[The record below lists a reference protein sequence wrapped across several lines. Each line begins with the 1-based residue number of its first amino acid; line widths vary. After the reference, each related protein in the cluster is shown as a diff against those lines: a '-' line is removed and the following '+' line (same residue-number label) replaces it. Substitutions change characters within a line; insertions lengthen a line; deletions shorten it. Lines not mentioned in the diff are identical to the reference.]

1 MEYYIHI
8 WVQRRYTAPS
18 GVPAL
23 DAWEVVS
30 TRVPRRRAK
39 VSRGLFLVLREKK
52 LLVNLQMGEA
62 VENRPTARED
72 INPKLVVP

>member
-8 WVQRRYTAPS
+8 WVQKRYTAPS

-23 DAWEVVS
+23 DAWEAVS
-30 TRVPRRRAK
+30 TCVPQRRAK
-39 VSRGLFLVLREKK
+39 VSRGLFLVLQGEKVMSQSK
-52 LLVNLQMGEA
+52 LGGEVA
-62 VENRPTARED
+62 NRPTACED